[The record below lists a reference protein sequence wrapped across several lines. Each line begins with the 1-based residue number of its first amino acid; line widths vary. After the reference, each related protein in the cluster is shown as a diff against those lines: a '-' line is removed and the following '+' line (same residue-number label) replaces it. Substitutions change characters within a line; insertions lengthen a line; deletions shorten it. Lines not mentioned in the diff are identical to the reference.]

1 MVQVTDFNKRYIY
14 YCIRSFL
21 ASFFLCAITET
32 SCPALVAI
40 FLGYAD
46 VFTTSKAL
54 CGKNSSKIKKI
65 GVKVDSRIIWPMEDQ
80 DHRFLIKIVMTIMMM
95 MMMMITIT
103 IQRGPTVFT
112 MLGIFLTMQ
121 SLVKK
126 TKAKKKNDRNEIKP
140 AGTKKG
146 EIFFKKVKVGKGF
159 VVQLKINTCNR
170 TDSCK

>member
-1 MVQVTDFNKRYIY
+1 MCNNRF
-14 YCIRSFL
+14 
-21 ASFFLCAITET
+21 
-32 SCPALVAI
+32 PALAAI

-46 VFTTSKAL
+46 IFATSKAL
-54 CGKNSSKIKKI
+54 CGKNSSKTKQI
-65 GVKVDSRIIWPMEDQ
+65 GVKVDSRITWRMEAR
-80 DHRFLIKIVMTIMMM
+80 DHRLLKKIIITIVTIMTTMMRMMM
-95 MMMMITIT
+95 MT

-112 MLGIFLTMQ
+112 MLGIFLAMQ

-126 TKAKKKNDRNEIKP
+126 KAKKIDRKP

-146 EIFFKKVKVGKGF
+146 GIFLKNVHVAKGF